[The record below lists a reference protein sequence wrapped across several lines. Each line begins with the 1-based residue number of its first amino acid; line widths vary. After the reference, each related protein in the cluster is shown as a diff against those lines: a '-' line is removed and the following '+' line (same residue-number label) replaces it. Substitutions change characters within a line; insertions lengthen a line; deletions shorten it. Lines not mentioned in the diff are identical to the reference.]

1 MSHETPTLS
10 AQQRERHGSRYA
22 QRLRKSGRLPAVVYG
37 HGSDPISISVDEKET
52 LKHLH
57 GGGHVFN
64 VEIDGDTAETCLV
77 KDLQFGY
84 LGDNVIHIDFAR
96 VNLDEKVRV
105 NMTLD
110 FHGTP
115 AAAKKGGTI
124 VVHDLA
130 ELEIEC
136 AVRDMPESLR
146 IDLDAF
152 DEIVHVS
159 DLSLPEGVT
168 AITPAETLVLHVQTP
183 KSGGDTTEGDEG
195 EAGAAEGAAGSEG

>member
-1 MSHETPTLS
+1 MSHENPTLS

-37 HGSDPISISVDEKET
+37 HGSDPVSISVDEKET

-64 VEIDGDTAETCLV
+64 LEIDGGTAETCLV

-84 LGDNVIHIDFAR
+84 LGDDVIHIDFAR
-96 VNLDEKVRV
+96 VDLDQKVRV

-115 AAAKKGGTI
+115 AAAKKGGSIT
-124 VVHDLA
+124 VHDLN

-136 AVRDMPESLR
+136 TVRNMPDALR
-146 IDLDAF
+146 IDLEEF
-152 DEIVHVS
+152 DDIVHVN
-159 DLSLPEGVT
+159 DLKLPEGVE
-168 AITPAETLVLHVQTP
+168 AITPGTTLVLHVQAP
-183 KSGGDTTEGDEG
+183 KGGDAADEGDG
-195 EAGAAEGAAGSEG
+195 DAGAGSEAASES

>member
-1 MSHETPTLS
+1 MSHETPTL
-10 AQQRERHGSRYA
+10 AAERRERHGSHYA
-22 QRLRKSGRLPAVVYG
+22 QRLRKAGRLPAVVYG
-37 HGSDPISISVDEKET
+37 HGSDPVSISVPEKEA
-52 LKHLH
+52 LAHLH
-57 GGGHVFN
+57 GGTHVFN
-64 VEIDGDTAETCLV
+64 VEIDGAGETCLV

-84 LGDNVIHIDFAR
+84 LGDNVIHIDFSR

-159 DLSLPEGVT
+159 DLPLPDGVT

-183 KSGGDTTEGDEG
+183 KSGDDTTEGGEDEAGAGEG
-195 EAGAAEGAAGSEG
+195 EAGSEG

>member
-37 HGSDPISISVDEKET
+37 HGSDPVSISVDEKET

-64 VEIDGDTAETCLV
+64 LEIDGGAAETCLV

-115 AAAKKGGTI
+115 AAAKKGGSIT
-124 VVHDLA
+124 VHDLN

-136 AVRDMPESLR
+136 TVRNMPDSLR
-146 IDLDAF
+146 IDLEEF

-159 DLSLPEGVT
+159 DLKLPDGVE
-168 AITPAETLVLHVQTP
+168 AITPGDTLVLHVQAP
-183 KSGGDTTEGDEG
+183 KGEDDDGGDEG
-195 EAGAAEGAAGSEG
+195 DGATTEETSSES